1 MKCILSFFKFM
12 LWHSSQYLPYS
23 AFFLNKYDIPFF
35 HFSKGVLWYR
45 VMSTKR
51 MNFYNHHNSVS
62 FKSHS
67 ISRLSDFAQ
76 CWLPCARLNPVARI
90 PWAPSTAQ
98 ILKVTLIEWLLKLTL
113 LALHQVFTPNKYVF
127 IRFIYWSRTSLNF
140 HLQMFHA
147 ISTAAT

>member
-67 ISRLSDFAQ
+67 ISMTFKF
-76 CWLPCARLNPVARI
+76 CAVLVALRALEPRSTDSLGTQHCANFESHSNRVTFETNAIMVIVKFHPLNKF
-90 PWAPSTAQ
+90 
-98 ILKVTLIEWLLKLTL
+98 KVKQY
-113 LALHQVFTPNKYVF
+113 H
-127 IRFIYWSRTSLNF
+127 
-140 HLQMFHA
+140 M
-147 ISTAAT
+147 

>member
-1 MKCILSFFKFM
+1 MFVVSFCLATNPQKNGVEIFMKCILSFFKFM

-67 ISRLSDFAQ
+67 ISVAFKFFAVNSKVVIVPRKSV
-76 CWLPCARLNPVARI
+76 LRGSSAHKATR
-90 PWAPSTAQ
+90 TAQ
-98 ILKVTLIEWLLKLTL
+98 NLKVTLIE
-113 LALHQVFTPNKYVF
+113 
-127 IRFIYWSRTSLNF
+127 
-140 HLQMFHA
+140 
-147 ISTAAT
+147 

>member
-67 ISRLSDFAQ
+67 ISVAFKF
-76 CWLPCARLNPVARI
+76 CAVLVALCAI
-90 PWAPSTAQ
+90 EPHSTD
-98 ILKVTLIEWLLKLTL
+98 
-113 LALHQVFTPNKYVF
+113 
-127 IRFIYWSRTSLNF
+127 SLGTQHCAFESHSNSVNF
-140 HLQMFHA
+140 ETNA
-147 ISTAAT
+147 ISITSSIHAHSLSNTLKKHAVWST